1 METINLEENNIFE
14 EFDSFLEEEKL
25 TGWSATCLDQTI
37 SYYVECNCN
46 EMNQE
51 ETQMHNN

>member
-1 METINLEENNIFE
+1 MEMLNIEENNIFE

-46 EMNQE
+46 EM
-51 ETQMHNN
+51 TQDGQDVNNS